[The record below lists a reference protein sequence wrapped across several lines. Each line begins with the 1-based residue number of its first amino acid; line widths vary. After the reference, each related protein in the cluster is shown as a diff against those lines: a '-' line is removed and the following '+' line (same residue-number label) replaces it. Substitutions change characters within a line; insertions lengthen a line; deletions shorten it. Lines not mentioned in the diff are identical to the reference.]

1 MSISSTICRLVS
13 LKEESEL
20 FIDYYRMKL
29 RKEFDLFP
37 IYSDLSNK
45 NWLVISGGG
54 SLNASIAAI
63 YLKNC
68 SKSKLNTSW
77 INFGFGL
84 TNSNNF
90 NCFVIDQIVENNTSE
105 KLYPSIVNIDLFARS
120 KIISFDKFKMSNDG
134 LSDTNSFAFFK
145 TMNKYVNKELLA
157 IIKISINKDKYN
169 DKYFKKSLIKK
180 NFEKIIQ
187 VEKILKSYSYLE
199 SLNLIDVKYFD
210 EIIKKIHFSV
220 SQKFQLHNLLKSWN
234 NFYSYNLLKKI
245 NKFSKADKVL
255 EFLRSE
261 NDNGELNW

>member
-1 MSISSTICRLVS
+1 
-13 LKEESEL
+13 
-20 FIDYYRMKL
+20 
-29 RKEFDLFP
+29 
-37 IYSDLSNK
+37 
-45 NWLVISGGG
+45 
-54 SLNASIAAI
+54 
-63 YLKNC
+63 
-68 SKSKLNTSW
+68 
-77 INFGFGL
+77 
-84 TNSNNF
+84 
-90 NCFVIDQIVENNTSE
+90 
-105 KLYPSIVNIDLFARS
+105 
-120 KIISFDKFKMSNDG
+120 MSNVG

-169 DKYFKKSLIKK
+169 DKNFKKSLIKK